1 MICVFCCATGRVLGW
16 AINIFEAWI
25 SFREKEIY
33 VRSRTMTLEP
43 SLYYQLPPAQTF
55 HEWNESLPNVFW
67 ESLPLIIPRLTDA
80 VVVSAALLLRAWA
93 YHLTD
98 YDGRLSPRA
107 RVALRRNVANHFPL
121 AKYTRKKLLS
131 VAVDLL
137 LELSIFLSMAGVFL
151 LFRFTE
157 VA

>member
-1 MICVFCCATGRVLGW
+1 MICSFLLRYRKSSGMGNQHIRVMNQFPRKRDYREVSNNDTGAFTVL
-16 AINIFEAWI
+16 
-25 SFREKEIY
+25 
-33 VRSRTMTLEP
+33 
-43 SLYYQLPPAQTF
+43 PASSQTF

-67 ESLPLIIPRLTDA
+67 ESLPLIIPRLMDA

-93 YHLTD
+93 YHLAD
-98 YDGRLSPRA
+98 YDARLSPRA

-151 LFRFTE
+151 LFRFSE